1 MAKRRYGE
9 GTAPFWREDRKR
21 WVAMFEVHDGS
32 DRRRRK
38 SVSALTEAECRRLLR
53 QARSTS
59 AALPMADERIT
70 VGAYLDR
77 WLTDAVTPSVR
88 PQTLNYYESMIRI
101 HIRPELGVMKL
112 SRLTAPDIQRYLNGK
127 LATGLSPQSVAHQ
140 LACLRAALGQ
150 AVRWRMIG
158 RNEATF
164 VTPPHITRPDRTPLT
179 IDQARTFL
187 DHIEGS
193 PWGAIYALALACG
206 MRQSE
211 ILGLRWQ
218 HVDLAAGEIHVD
230 KVLVWLKGTPF
241 LDDPKNASSRR
252 TVTLPEVAL
261 TALRARQ
268 AAQRLDRVGNPG
280 WVDRDLVFTNEN
292 GDPIRRD
299 RVTRAFQEEL
309 VAAGL
314 PFQRFHDMRH
324 AVVTILHG
332 GGHGLSLQAIGASLG
347 HSRPSETADRYAH
360 LGGDASRIA
369 AETMDQVIGTTHKTK
384 RRGA

>member
-9 GTAPFWREDRKR
+9 GTEPFWRADRKR

-32 DRRRRK
+32 NRRRRK
-38 SVSALTEAECRRLLR
+38 SVSAESEAECRRLLR
-53 QARSTS
+53 LARSTS

-70 VGAYLDR
+70 VAAYLDR

-88 PQTLNYYESMIRI
+88 PRTLDYYESMIRV
-101 HIRPELGVMKL
+101 HIRPELGGVKL
-112 SRLTAPDIQRYLNGK
+112 ARLTAPDIQHYLNSR
-127 LATGLSPQSVAHQ
+127 LAAGLSPQSVSHH

-150 AVRWRMIG
+150 AVRWRMIA

-164 VTPPHITRPDRTPLT
+164 VTPPHISRPDRTPLSL
-179 IDQARTFL
+179 DQARTFL
-187 DHIEGS
+187 THIEGS
-193 PWGAIYALALACG
+193 PWAAIYTLALGCG

-211 ILGLRWQ
+211 ILGLRWR

-230 KVLVWLKGTPF
+230 KVLVWLKGTPY
-241 LDDPKNASSRR
+241 LDDPKNISSRR
-252 TVTLPEVAL
+252 AVTLPGFAL
-261 TALRARQ
+261 TALKARQ
-268 AAQRLDRVGNPG
+268 ATQRLERVGNPR

-299 RVTRAFQEEL
+299 LVTRAFQREL
-309 VAAGL
+309 AAAGL
-314 PFQRFHDMRH
+314 PDQRFHDMRH

-332 GGHGLSLQAIGASLG
+332 GGQGLSLEAIGSSLG

-360 LGGDASRIA
+360 LVGDASRNA
-369 AETMDQVIGTTHKTK
+369 AETMDQVIGSSHRK
-384 RRGA
+384 RKGA